1 MRFAILQINSVIGDV
16 HRNCEKI
23 KSHLEKNKD
32 RADLFITPEQAL
44 IGYPARDYLSQ
55 TKILL
60 AERDCLES
68 LRAFTKQH
76 HIALLIGHCEARTGT
91 GRPLYNVATL
101 FDSGNILGRVRKR
114 RLPSYDIFEEE
125 RFFEPGSPNESSIL
139 PFRGLKLGVSVCE
152 DAWTSVLAFGVR
164 DVRGYPPITQAEKA
178 DVLVNLSASP
188 YSVGKRSLRKDLI
201 CSQALRQSTPAV
213 YSNSVGGQDDIL
225 FDGNSFF
232 VDAQGNVSAEG
243 AAFRE
248 DIAIATLK
256 NGQWSSSAPKQAES
270 SQEEEIFEAL
280 ACGTRDFVRKS
291 GGQKVLLG
299 LSGGIDS
306 ALCAA
311 IAAHALGPENVLGV
325 SLPSTITSD
334 LSKTEA
340 REVAA
345 RLQIEFR
352 EIPITSTVESTKKA
366 LSSLPESGLA
376 AENLQSRT
384 RALILNTLA
393 NSENRFLLS
402 TGNKSELAMGY
413 ATLYGDM
420 CGALCPLGDLYK
432 TEVYAVSHSLNRR
445 AQKEGRTIP
454 IPQQTLQRP
463 PTAELAPGQKDSD
476 SLPEYPV
483 LDGILRELI
492 ENQGETIFP
501 EEQWDKILQ
510 PRFTVA
516 SLRKKYLSQEFKR
529 RQAPPILKI
538 HQRSFGSGWKMPICK
553 GLP

>member
-1 MRFAILQINSVIGDV
+1 MRDG
-16 HRNCEKI
+16 
-23 KSHLEKNKD
+23 
-32 RADLFITPEQAL
+32 
-44 IGYPARDYLSQ
+44 
-55 TKILL
+55 
-60 AERDCLES
+60 
-68 LRAFTKQH
+68 
-76 HIALLIGHCEARTGT
+76 
-91 GRPLYNVATL
+91 
-101 FDSGNILGRVRKR
+101 SG
-114 RLPSYDIFEEE
+114 S
-125 RFFEPGSPNESSIL
+125 
-139 PFRGLKLGVSVCE
+139 
-152 DAWTSVLAFGVR
+152 
-164 DVRGYPPITQAEKA
+164 
-178 DVLVNLSASP
+178 
-188 YSVGKRSLRKDLI
+188 
-201 CSQALRQSTPAV
+201 
-213 YSNSVGGQDDIL
+213 
-225 FDGNSFF
+225 
-232 VDAQGNVSAEG
+232 
-243 AAFRE
+243 
-248 DIAIATLK
+248 
-256 NGQWSSSAPKQAES
+256 
-270 SQEEEIFEAL
+270 AL

-352 EIPITSTVESTKKA
+352 EIPIASTVESTKKA

-516 SLRKKYLSQEFKR
+516 ALRKKYLSQEFKR